1 MNSSSMY
8 ISVCVG
14 LVLFCSVYIAKRKI
28 IREIAAALK
37 KNRLVDIFLQESYQ
51 GIKVFIT
58 FANDYKAV
66 IVSD

>member
-8 ISVCVG
+8 ISVCRSG
-14 LVLFCSVYIAKRKI
+14 LILQCLYCKTKNNQRNSCCS
-28 IREIAAALK
+28 E

>member
-8 ISVCVG
+8 IIVCRSG
-14 LVLFCSVYIAKRKI
+14 LILQCLYCKTKNNQRNSRCS
-28 IREIAAALK
+28 EK

-51 GIKVFIT
+51 DIKVFVT
-58 FANDYKAV
+58 FVNDYKAV